1 MKRVRISITILE
13 TTDFDDNMTETAID
27 NYIDYTVNDLQ
38 KVLNECDFGSVND
51 IEYSIEQ
58 IDDEDEDN

>member
-38 KVLNECDFGSVND
+38 KVLNECDFGRVND

-58 IDDEDEDN
+58 IDDEDENN